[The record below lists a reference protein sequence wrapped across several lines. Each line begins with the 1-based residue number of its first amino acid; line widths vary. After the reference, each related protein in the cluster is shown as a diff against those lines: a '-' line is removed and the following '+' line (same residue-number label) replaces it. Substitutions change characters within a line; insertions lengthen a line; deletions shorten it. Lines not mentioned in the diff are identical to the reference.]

1 MTQTANPA
9 DIATVRGAAAALPH
23 AYVINLARTPERL
36 ARFLDQNA
44 GCGIAF
50 TRFDAADGNLI
61 GGEDAVRL
69 GLIKRGTKW
78 RTAGTIGVALS
89 HRNLWQAA
97 IDDGRPRL
105 VFEDDVYIREDAA
118 ATFAA
123 ATGGLATWD
132 IILLG
137 YNIDALVEFNVVG
150 DFDMSGL
157 FTVKHP
163 TAVQLGAF
171 AKRRDPVNLFRLR
184 HAFGISAYA
193 ISPPGARKLLAGC
206 FPMDNRMIEFKAANN
221 RFNAFSLD
229 CMMNVFYRD
238 LDAYLFVG
246 PLALPL
252 NDWEASTVDR
262 RSR

>member
-1 MTQTANPA
+1 MTQTANPPDTA
-9 DIATVRGAAAALPH
+9 SVHGAPGALPQS
-23 AYVINLARTPERL
+23 YVINLARTPERL
-36 ARFLDQNA
+36 ATFLDQNA
-44 GCGIAF
+44 ACGIDFA
-50 TRFDAADGNLI
+50 RFDAADGNLI
-61 GGEDAVRL
+61 GEDEAVRL

-105 VFEDDVYIREDAA
+105 VFEDDVVIRKDAA
-118 ATFAA
+118 NVFSA
-123 ATGGLATWD
+123 ATAGLGGWD
-132 IILLG
+132 VILLG

-163 TAVQLGAF
+163 TAAQLSVF

-193 ISPPGARKLLAGC
+193 VSPSGARKLISRC

-221 RFNAFSLD
+221 RFAAFSLD
-229 CMMNVFYRD
+229 CMMNVFYREI
-238 LDAYLFVG
+238 DAYLFVG

-262 RSR
+262 RKR